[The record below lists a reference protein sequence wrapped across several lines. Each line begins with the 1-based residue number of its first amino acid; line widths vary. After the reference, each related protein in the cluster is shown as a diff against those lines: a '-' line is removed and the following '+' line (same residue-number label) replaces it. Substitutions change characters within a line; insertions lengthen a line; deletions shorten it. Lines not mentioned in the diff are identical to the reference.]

1 MSSEYTSD
9 ISNNSIIEKYFDLSK
24 VYSGKE
30 LIDRIVEF
38 VIERKKYL
46 NSSKNLSGL
55 KGGFYNC
62 CGGDINISDN
72 DMKYDY
78 YFVGDVENGITKVR
92 SLFVDGN
99 EYLID
104 KDNRVYNA
112 SSLDD
117 YGLLLQIGIFNKYD
131 GSITYVKPELV

>member
-38 VIERKKYL
+38 VIERKNYL

-55 KGGFYNC
+55 KGGLCNC

-99 EYLID
+99 EFLID